1 MVGIRARTAFPVSRA
16 TPARNRAPA
25 HRSWAST
32 LGVVQPHCPRCGA
45 ELTADATECPTC
57 AYGDVEDIVFVEAQP
72 TGAREYGGPPR
83 ETQRPAPVN
92 PSPLPR
98 VLAALAILIVVI
110 VAIFAVLR

>member
-1 MVGIRARTAFPVSRA
+1 
-16 TPARNRAPA
+16 
-25 HRSWAST
+25 
-32 LGVVQPHCPRCGA
+32 VQPHCPRCGA

-72 TGAREYGGPPR
+72 TGAPG
-83 ETQRPAPVN
+83 PAPVN

-98 VLAALAILIVVI
+98 VLAALAILVVVI

>member
-1 MVGIRARTAFPVSRA
+1 MEA
-16 TPARNRAPA
+16 
-25 HRSWAST
+25 
-32 LGVVQPHCPRCGA
+32 HCPRCGA

-72 TGAREYGGPPR
+72 TGVPR
-83 ETQRPAPVN
+83 SAPVN

-98 VLAALAILIVVI
+98 VLAALAILVVVI